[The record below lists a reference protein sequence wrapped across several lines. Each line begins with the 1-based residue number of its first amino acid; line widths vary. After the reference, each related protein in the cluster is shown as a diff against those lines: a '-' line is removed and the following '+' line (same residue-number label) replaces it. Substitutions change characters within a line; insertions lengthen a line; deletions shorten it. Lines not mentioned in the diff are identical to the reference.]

1 MTNVAKYVLLFLAL
15 LLIAT
20 EAQTCTGQV
29 VEASSDKP
37 LAGALVTRGK
47 DVLTTGVDGRYA
59 FPGTCAAVAARA
71 IGYRRAS
78 VIPPDGESA
87 PPLRLAAIRPK
98 ALYLSFW
105 GVGHQG
111 LRQAALELIEQ
122 TELNALVIDMKGDRG
137 GVPYPTAV
145 SLAETIGARKIT
157 TVADMGKLI
166 AQLREKNV
174 YLIARIVVFKDDPLA
189 NAHPEWAV
197 KTATGAVFHD
207 GEELAWID
215 PSRREAWNY
224 SLDLAVEAARLGFD
238 EIQFDYVRFPD
249 SPGLHFSVANTEEN
263 RVAAISGFLT
273 TARSRLLPYNVFL
286 SADIFGYVFWNTND
300 TLIGQKLEIL
310 ASHLDY
316 LAPMLYPSGFK
327 FGIPGYTNPV
337 ANPKEIVHLTL
348 KHAIAR
354 TGISPLRLRPWIQG
368 FRDYAFDHRAFG
380 GPEIRKQIDA
390 ADNVGTSG
398 WMLWNPRN
406 AYTADG
412 LGKK

>member
-1 MTNVAKYVLLFLAL
+1 MRRLARHVLISLAL
-15 LLIAT
+15 LLITA
-20 EAQTCTGQV
+20 AVQACSGLV
-29 VEASSDKP
+29 IDAGNGKP
-37 LAGALVTRGK
+37 LAGALVTRGR
-47 DVLTTGVDGRYA
+47 DVLTTGADGRYA
-59 FPGTCAAVAARA
+59 FPGTCASVAARA
-71 IGYRRAS
+71 IGYRRTA
-78 VIPPDGESA
+78 VMPPDGESA
-87 PPLRLAAIRPK
+87 PTMRLAAIRPK

-105 GVGHQG
+105 GIGHQG
-111 LRQAALELIEQ
+111 LREAALELIEQ
-122 TELNALVIDMKGDRG
+122 TELNALVIDVKGDRG
-137 GVPYPTAV
+137 GVPYPTTVAM
-145 SLAETIGARKIT
+145 AESTGARRLT

-166 AQLREKNV
+166 AQIKEKDL

-197 KTATGAVFHD
+197 KTSTGALFHD
-207 GEELAWID
+207 GEALAWID

-249 SPGLHFSVANTEEN
+249 AAGLNFSVANTEEN
-263 RVAAISGFLT
+263 RVAAISGFLA

-300 TLIGQKLEIL
+300 TFIGQQLEVL
-310 ASHLDY
+310 VKHLDY

-337 ANPKEIVHLTL
+337 ANPYEIVHLTL
-348 KHAIAR
+348 KHGIER
-354 TGISPLRLRPWIQG
+354 TGIPPLRLRPWIQG

-380 GPEIRKQIDA
+380 GPEIRKQIEA
-390 ADNVGTSG
+390 TEKIGTDG

-406 AYTADG
+406 AYTAEG
-412 LGKK
+412 LGK

>member
-1 MTNVAKYVLLFLAL
+1 MTSAAKYIFVFLVLLLV
-15 LLIAT
+15 AT
-20 EAQTCTGQV
+20 AVQGCTGLV
-29 VEASSDKP
+29 IDATSGKP

-47 DVLTTGVDGRYA
+47 DVLTTGGDGRYA
-59 FPGTCAAVAARA
+59 FPGSCATVAARA
-71 IGYRRAS
+71 IGYRRAA
-78 VIPPDGESA
+78 VMPPDGESA
-87 PPLRLAAIRPK
+87 PTMRLATIRPK

-105 GVGHQG
+105 GIGHQG
-111 LRQAALELIEQ
+111 LREAALELIEH
-122 TELNALVIDMKGDRG
+122 TELNALVIDVKGDLG
-137 GVPYPTAV
+137 GVPYPTTV
-145 SLAETIGARKIT
+145 VTAESIGARKIT
-157 TVADMGKLI
+157 TVGDMGKLI
-166 AQLREKNV
+166 AQLKAKNI
-174 YLIARIVVFKDDPLA
+174 YLIARIVVFKDSPLA

-197 KTATGAVFHD
+197 KTTAGGLFHD
-207 GEELAWID
+207 REELAWID
-215 PSRREAWNY
+215 PSRQEAWNY

-249 SPGLHFSVANTEEN
+249 SPGLTFSVANTEEN
-263 RVAAISGFLT
+263 RVAAISGFLA

-300 TLIGQKLEIL
+300 TFIGQKLDVL
-310 ASHLDY
+310 ANRLDY

-337 ANPKEIVHLTL
+337 ANPNEIVFLTL
-348 KHAIAR
+348 KHGLER
-354 TGISPLRLRPWIQG
+354 SGISPLRLRPWIQG

-380 GPEIRKQIDA
+380 GPEIRSQIEA
-390 ADNVGTSG
+390 AEKIGTNG